1 MSKITQGMTMKVP
14 PTVFLMEKNGINSC
28 LDKTVLHFSILFS
41 VGLLGSISYSIL
53 LEKMR
58 K

>member
-41 VGLLGSISYSIL
+41 LG
-53 LEKMR
+53 
-58 K
+58 